1 MRRGPHLVKHGTAM
15 RRSRRRRARLGYA
28 MLGKAKHSKAKQT
41 ANTNGTKIWSKK
53 ERGLAP
59 LFPTNHPTPVRSNF
73 TCLPPPHYT
82 QPVPPQDLP
91 VFCHLSKPNS
101 AQSRM

>member
-1 MRRGPHLVKHGTAM
+1 
-15 RRSRRRRARLGYA
+15 
-28 MLGKAKHSKAKQT
+28 MLGKAKHSKAKHSKAKQT

-73 TCLPPPHYT
+73 TSLHHLTKHNQFPHKT
-82 QPVPPQDLP
+82 
-91 VFCHLSKPNS
+91 FLSS
-101 AQSRM
+101 AI